1 MITDCGWHVCD
12 KITQKTY
19 SIPETVSPGQL
30 LMPPNSM
37 MLVYPTFSRICTHS
51 LVGPQAALPAVRS
64 CKEAILQAKSRENRR
79 ACRRFSIYSLPTA
92 SYKDLFDIL
101 GRSGRPERLFF
112 YLVYV
117 NPDFRISGIDI
128 FRFLCYTVIEIF
140 RISGFPKG
148 VTPWNATSPKRSTP

>member
-1 MITDCGWHVCD
+1 MESKKRV
-12 KITQKTY
+12 
-19 SIPETVSPGQL
+19 
-30 LMPPNSM
+30 
-37 MLVYPTFSRICTHS
+37 PTFSRICTHP

-64 CKEAILQAKSRENRR
+64 CKEAILQVKSRENRR

-112 YLVYV
+112 YLVFV
-117 NPDFRISGIDI
+117 IPDFRISGIDI
-128 FRFLCYTVIEIF
+128 FRFLYYTVIETF

-148 VTPWNATSPKRSTP
+148 VTP

>member
-1 MITDCGWHVCD
+1 MRFLLAFSSEIILLWIRYV
-12 KITQKTY
+12 KTHL
-19 SIPETVSPGQL
+19 TKL
-30 LMPPNSM
+30 L
-37 MLVYPTFSRICTHS
+37 
-51 LVGPQAALPAVRS
+51 
-64 CKEAILQAKSRENRR
+64 EAKSRENRR

-112 YLVYV
+112 YLVFV
-117 NPDFRISGIDI
+117 IPDFRISGIDI

-148 VTPWNATSPKRSTP
+148 ATPWNATSPKRSTP